1 MKTISVS
8 LLVTGMLLP
17 AVCLAQPPAPPKD
30 PPPGKKR
37 ERREM
42 ERPFGEGLRAADSNH
57 DGFISKEEFAAMPR
71 IANLPEEKRA
81 NLFKRLDK
89 NEDDLLGRDEL
100 DQMGKPRDGNVP
112 PMARLWELDTD
123 KSAGIS
129 FEEFKGGRFFMK
141 LPPDKQDAVFKR
153 LDTDKDGI
161 ITPKDRPEPAFKRP
175 DGREHRKGPDGK
187 HPARKNDSGK
197 PESINARLD
206 LNGDGA
212 LSFEEFRV
220 GPEVKDLSEDEQ
232 EERFELLDRNGDLK
246 ISPQDSPPPPP
257 PPRPE

>member
-71 IANLPEEKRA
+71 IANLTEEKRA

-100 DQMGKPRDGNVP
+100 DQMGKPREGDVP

-175 DGREHRKGPDGK
+175 DGREHRKGPDSK

>member
-71 IANLPEEKRA
+71 IANLTEEKRA

-100 DQMGKPRDGNVP
+100 DQMGKPREGDVP

>member
-100 DQMGKPRDGNVP
+100 DQMGKPREGDVP

-129 FEEFKGGRFFMK
+129 FEEFKGGRFFIK

>member
-100 DQMGKPRDGNVP
+100 DQMGKPRDGDVP

>member
-100 DQMGKPRDGNVP
+100 DQMGKPREGDVP

>member
-100 DQMGKPRDGNVP
+100 DQMGKPREGDVP

-197 PESINARLD
+197 PESTNARLD